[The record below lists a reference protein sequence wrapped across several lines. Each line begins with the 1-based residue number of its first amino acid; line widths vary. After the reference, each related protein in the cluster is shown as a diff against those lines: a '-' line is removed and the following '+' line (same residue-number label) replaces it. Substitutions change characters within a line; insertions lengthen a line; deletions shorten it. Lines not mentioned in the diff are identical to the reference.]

1 MASPNYLARLLWELK
16 LWWKVRELY
25 VKLMYDICFPL
36 WFTSLCITNSS
47 FIHLGSTDAN
57 PFLFTAEWYCSMC
70 VCVHACAETHHN
82 FFIHSP
88 ANGHLGCFHVL
99 AIVNSVAV
107 NIRLHRSFPS
117 MVVSRYMPR
126 NGISGSYHGCFVFLG
141 TSKLFSIVA
150 VPIYIHVS
158 STGVFLFLHTVSS
171 IYCL

>member
-107 NIRLHRSFPS
+107 NNGVMSLFEFWFSQGVCPVTGLRVIQPGALWW
-117 MVVSRYMPR
+117 SR
-126 NGISGSYHGCFVFLG
+126 GAE
-141 TSKLFSIVA
+141 K
-150 VPIYIHVS
+150 
-158 STGVFLFLHTVSS
+158 
-171 IYCL
+171 

>member
-107 NIRLHRSFPS
+107 NNGVMSLFEFWFSQGVWPVTGLRVIQPGALWRS
-117 MVVSRYMPR
+117 R
-126 NGISGSYHGCFVFLG
+126 GAE
-141 TSKLFSIVA
+141 K
-150 VPIYIHVS
+150 
-158 STGVFLFLHTVSS
+158 
-171 IYCL
+171 